1 MIFSSQLSPRA
12 RRAARSLTKTRA
24 ATIASAATRTKKNQL
39 MRPRSAKLRGALG
52 EKGGDAFRGLR
63 ARRLRSDALAL
74 ENHLRLEGAEGAGH
88 EALGRAKAAPRP
100 AAQPR
105 PPPPPPPPPPL
116 PPPP

>member
-1 MIFSSQLSPRA
+1 MMFSYELSPGA
-12 RRAARSLTKTRA
+12 RGGAGSLAKTRA

-74 ENHLRLEGAEGAGH
+74 ENHLRLEGAEGVGH
-88 EALGRAKAAPRP
+88 EALGGAKGAARAAGEAGPGPQR
-100 AAQPR
+100 AR
-105 PPPPPPPPPPL
+105 PPRTPR
-116 PPPP
+116 

>member
-39 MRPRSAKLRGALG
+39 MRPRSAKLRAALG

-74 ENHLRLEGAEGAGH
+74 ENHLRLEGAEGVDH
-88 EALGRAKAAPRP
+88 EALGGAKGAARP
-100 AAQPR
+100 AGEAA
-105 PPPPPPPPPPL
+105 PPL
-116 PPPP
+116 PGPPLPAPP